1 MSDAALAAKPDDS
14 PPLYIWVGFIAMV
27 VGQFMAILD
36 IQIVASAIGSI
47 QAGVSASRDTSAH

>member
-1 MSDAALAAKPDDS
+1 MSDAALAAAKPDDS
-14 PPLYIWVGFIAMV
+14 PPLYIWIGFIAMV

-47 QAGVSASRDTSAH
+47 